1 MRCLVIFILF
11 LLFPS
16 FVLSKENIKK
26 VRVID
31 YLSNREIER
40 KITIEKVTEDEEKI
54 RYQIIRVGG
63 PREGFAAY
71 HLNMEEVERREA
83 KSLLEVFEWK
93 EKKVED
99 LNVTI
104 KYPAD
109 YKHDE
114 RINKS
119 EITFEFYDGHV
130 ITLLGG
136 RIVEDILGK
145 KNNVEYDYQKN
156 NQK

>member
-1 MRCLVIFILF
+1 MHNFMRCLSIFILF

-16 FVLSKENIKK
+16 FVLSEENIKK

-31 YLSNREIER
+31 YLSKREIER
-40 KITIEKVTEDEEKI
+40 VITIEKVTEDEEKI
-54 RYQIIRVGG
+54 HYRIIRVGG
-63 PREGFAAY
+63 PQEGFASY
-71 HLNMEEVERREA
+71 NFPMEEKIEQKAA
-83 KSLLEVFEWK
+83 KFLLEVSEWK

-104 KYPAD
+104 RYPAD

-114 RINKS
+114 RPNKNKS
-119 EITFEFYDGHV
+119 EITFEFYDGPV

-145 KNNVEYDYQKN
+145 
-156 NQK
+156 